1 MNTQEL
7 KAELKNIDIY
17 LLDQIL
23 KERYEP
29 EDSILDVGF
38 GKGRNMCWFVANGYN
53 IHGVE
58 KKEEH
63 IKYVSEKLSK
73 INADYDLNKL
83 KQGSLDEIPHE
94 TESFDHVICNAVLH
108 FAKSDELFFHWMGE
122 LCRVLKAGG
131 SLFIRM
137 TSDIGL
143 ETEAESLGSGVYTIP
158 DGSKR
163 YLLTHQSLEKVMREQ
178 NLAFIEELKTVN
190 VNNKRCMTT
199 LVLKKLKNA

>member
-1 MNTQEL
+1 MNTQQLNE
-7 KAELKNIDIY
+7 ELKNIDIY

-23 KERYEP
+23 KERYKL

-63 IKYVSEKLSK
+63 IAYVHDKLRN
-73 INADYDLNKL
+73 INAIYNLENL
-83 KQGSLDEIPHE
+83 RQGSLDAIPHADA
-94 TESFDHVICNAVLH
+94 SFDHVICNAVLH
-108 FAKSDELFFHWMGE
+108 FAKSDDQFFHWMAE
-122 LCRVLKAGG
+122 LSRVLKRGG
-131 SLFIRM
+131 SLFVRM

-143 ETEAESLGSGVYTIP
+143 EAKAESLGSGVFNIP

-163 YLLTHQSLEKVMREQ
+163 YLLNHETLGKVMDKQ
-178 NLAFIEELKTVN
+178 NLEFIEELKTVN

-199 LVLKKLKNA
+199 LVLRKL